1 MIKHGILL
9 IFDEVITGW
18 GRTGSKFGAHEFGV
32 TPDIMTM
39 AKATT
44 NGVVPMGFVACH
56 DDIYDAVMDASPT
69 GAVELFHGYTYSG
82 IPVAVAAALAVQD
95 IFEKDDIFNDAE
107 IIVKVKEPQ
116 KVEVE
121 MIRENQIVYTYL
133 HLAAAKELT
142 EGLIKSKSIN
152 IAYETVTD
160 DNGRLPL
167 LAPMS
172 AVAGRMSV
180 QAGAHCLEKNQKG
193 RGLLLGGAPGVSGGK
208 VVILGGGVVGENAAV
223 IATGMQA
230 EVHIVDK
237 SEARLKQLVEMF
249 GDKIIPEQS
258 DKIDLNKLVS
268 EADLLVGG
276 VLIPGAEAP
285 KLVTKDMIKSMKRGS
300 VIVDVAIDQGGCVE
314 TSKPTTHGD
323 PTYIVDDVVHYC
335 VANMP
340 GGVPRTSTLAL
351 NNATLPFLVKL
362 ANNGYQKA
370 LGEDKNLLA
379 GLNAHKGHVTYKAVA
394 AVFGHDYVAPEEAIK
409 I

>member
-1 MIKHGILL
+1 LFQKGH
-9 IFDEVITGW
+9 EVIVENNG
-18 GRTGSKFGAHEFGV
+18 GFEAGFENEQYINVGAK
-32 TPDIMTM
+32 I
-39 AKATT
+39 A
-44 NGVVPMGFVACH
+44 N
-56 DDIYDAVMDASPT
+56 S
-69 GAVELFHGYTYSG
+69 
-82 IPVAVAAALAVQD
+82 AA
-95 IFEKDDIFNDAE
+95 DIFNDSE

-116 KVEVE
+116 KVEVD

-237 SEARLKQLVEMF
+237 SEVRLKQLVEMF
-249 GDKIIPEQS
+249 GDKIIPQQS
-258 DKIDLNKLVS
+258 DKIDLPKLVS

-285 KLVTKDMIKSMKRGS
+285 KLVTRDMIKSMKRGS

-362 ANNGYQKA
+362 ANKGYKKA
-370 LGEDKNLLA
+370 LSEDKNFLA
-379 GLNAHKGHVTYKAVA
+379 GLNVHKGEVTYKAVA
-394 AVFGHDYVAPEEAIK
+394 DIFGHDYVDPSK
-409 I
+409 VL

>member
-1 MIKHGILL
+1 MKIGVPKEIKPQENRIGL
-9 IFDEVITGW
+9 
-18 GRTGSKFGAHEFGV
+18 
-32 TPDIMTM
+32 TPDSVKTLVSEGHEVLVE
-39 AKATT
+39 T
-44 NGVVPMGFVACH
+44 NGGFEAGFENDQYTKAGAKIVNK
-56 DDIYDAVMDASPT
+56 AS
-69 GAVELFHGYTYSG
+69 
-82 IPVAVAAALAVQD
+82 
-95 IFEKDDIFNDAE
+95 DIFNDAE

-116 KVEVE
+116 KVEVD

-193 RGLLLGGAPGVSGGK
+193 RGVLLGGAPGGEPANVL
-208 VVILGGGVVGENAAV
+208 ILGGGVVGENAAI
-223 IATGMQA
+223 IATGMKA
-230 EVHIVDK
+230 KVHVVDK
-237 SEARLKQLVEMF
+237 SEERLKQLVKIF

-268 EADLLVGG
+268 EADLVVGG

-285 KLVTKDMIKSMKRGS
+285 KLVTKNMLKLMKRGS

-314 TSKPTTHGD
+314 TSKPTTHGN

-340 GGVPRTSTLAL
+340 GGVPRTSTFAL
-351 NNATLPFLVKL
+351 NQATLPYLVKL
-362 ANNGYQKA
+362 ANEGYQKA
-370 LGEDKNLLA
+370 LGEDKNFLA
-379 GLNAHKGHVTYKAVA
+379 GLNVHKGQVTYKAVA
-394 AVFGHDYVAPEEAIK
+394 DVFNHEYVDPAK
-409 I
+409 IL